1 VKSGAIFVV
10 ASLLFFNIF
19 ILFKKLLR
27 LSLLDQKKSKIM
39 LLKKSIFITIT
50 FFFLTITKDLRA
62 QNSDTA
68 SLKNVYEKE
77 AIYMANNTRKYIK
90 DGKTL
95 KVGYKYKKLAA
106 EYKISS
112 DALKALHIYRI
123 TQRNGTII
131 LFSSALPFIVS
142 MLPGVGGPLDVILI
156 GTGAAAYYVSLV
168 KMVNSQTHLHKSV
181 WLYNRDVLLQHPQ

>member
-1 VKSGAIFVV
+1 
-10 ASLLFFNIF
+10 
-19 ILFKKLLR
+19 
-27 LSLLDQKKSKIM
+27 M
-39 LLKKSIFITIT
+39 LLKKIIFITIT

-68 SLKNVYEKE
+68 SLKTVYEKE

-112 DALKALHIYRI
+112 DALKALHMYRI

-156 GTGAAAYYVSLV
+156 GTGAAAYYVGLV

-181 WLYNRDVLLQHPQ
+181 WLYNRDILLQHPQ